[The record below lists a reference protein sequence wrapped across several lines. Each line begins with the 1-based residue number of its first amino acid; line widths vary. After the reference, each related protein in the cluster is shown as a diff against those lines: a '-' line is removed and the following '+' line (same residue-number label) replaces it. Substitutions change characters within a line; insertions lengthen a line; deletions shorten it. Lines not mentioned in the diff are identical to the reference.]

1 MHFEEDFCRVE
12 DENVQQNLNIVRK
25 IALNALNLFKE
36 KKKLKR
42 PLSKIMFDC
51 LLEPQFLLSV
61 LVPLKIDFRVFF
73 RLQGYAIPFVAC
85 RKISTFL
92 LIEFSLKKSI
102 TYG

>member
-12 DENVQQNLNIVRK
+12 DESVRQNLNIVRK
-25 IALNALNLFKE
+25 IALNTLNLFKE

-61 LVPLKIDFRVFF
+61 LAPPSKLISVYAPASPVFA
-73 RLQGYAIPFVAC
+73 LG
-85 RKISTFL
+85 
-92 LIEFSLKKSI
+92 
-102 TYG
+102 